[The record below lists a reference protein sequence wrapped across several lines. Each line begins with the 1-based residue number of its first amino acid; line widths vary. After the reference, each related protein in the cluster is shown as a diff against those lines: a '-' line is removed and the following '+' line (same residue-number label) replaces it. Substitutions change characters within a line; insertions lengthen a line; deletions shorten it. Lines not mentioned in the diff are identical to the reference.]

1 MVKKYAYNK
10 SYKEKE
16 DIINEKTSSTN
27 GSVEDVQAVSRSEYE
42 ALEISSEYD
51 NVVFYVT
58 EVDGTQTVYKGRKWL
73 PSDSANV
80 YRWLRNPNVSETTVK
95 RVSGNDSFISDV
107 IDQSIASHNVGNS
120 TEAEQPKHE
129 LDAISFD
136 GSDDY
141 LEGADTMLTAGDF
154 SVFFK
159 MKAQTPTSQQ
169 CIIAEGNNAS
179 ANVIYAFRSGNGTT
193 SNFEDLTIFFRDD
206 SSSTTLEVNDAG
218 TLFDNLEHTVGII
231 KNGDDVTVNIDG
243 VENTF
248 ADSGL
253 GTYTVTHFVMGA
265 NKNTGIGSFLEGL
278 IYETIMIE
286 RAVDEEEKNNILD
299 YLSGNWIEDIV
310 ISSSG
315 QSNCEGFPDALIG
328 SYDDLPKNLSYWKK
342 DTQQWAYIEANK
354 SFITYAGIELA
365 KRYPNNNV
373 RIIKDAF
380 PGEPIENWEKGSVA
394 GNLESWITTTNEALA
409 TLKNKSNVDGFMW
422 HQGES
427 DSGSWQTYFA
437 QINDVISNM
446 RSESFANTNTPFVAG
461 KMTSDTSVYDY
472 SNINSVLEQ
481 LNSDGSNTTA
491 TAQTDY
497 PTSRDGAHFYAT
509 DYKNG
514 GTLYADI
521 MELMLKGL
529 YEE

>member
-299 YLSGNWIEDIV
+299 YLSGN
-310 ISSSG
+310 
-315 QSNCEGFPDALIG
+315 
-328 SYDDLPKNLSYWKK
+328 
-342 DTQQWAYIEANK
+342 
-354 SFITYAGIELA
+354 
-365 KRYPNNNV
+365 
-373 RIIKDAF
+373 
-380 PGEPIENWEKGSVA
+380 
-394 GNLESWITTTNEALA
+394 
-409 TLKNKSNVDGFMW
+409 
-422 HQGES
+422 
-427 DSGSWQTYFA
+427 
-437 QINDVISNM
+437 
-446 RSESFANTNTPFVAG
+446 
-461 KMTSDTSVYDY
+461 
-472 SNINSVLEQ
+472 
-481 LNSDGSNTTA
+481 
-491 TAQTDY
+491 
-497 PTSRDGAHFYAT
+497 
-509 DYKNG
+509 
-514 GTLYADI
+514 
-521 MELMLKGL
+521 
-529 YEE
+529 